1 MQNTK
6 TSNFQL
12 NRPSLENFKL
22 AEKTGIQIIL
32 NNIRSA
38 QNIGSIFRTADAFN
52 VKKIFITGISASPP
66 HKEILKTALGA
77 TESVLWEYHENAVS
91 LMQKLKLKGDKI
103 YAIEQTT
110 HSISLQKF
118 TYAPVNIITI
128 ILGNEVDGVDQ
139 ELIDLCDGSIEIPQY
154 GTKHSLNV
162 AVSAGIVLWH
172 FLNQILQK
180 NENLI

>member
-6 TSNFQL
+6 TSNIQL
-12 NRPSLENFKL
+12 NRPSLENFKQ
-22 AEKTGIQIIL
+22 AEKTGVQIIL

-52 VKKIFITGISASPP
+52 VKKIFITGISACPP

-77 TESVLWEYHENAVS
+77 TESVCWEYHQNAVS
-91 LMQKLKLKGDKI
+91 LLQNLKSKSEKI
-103 YAIEQTT
+103 YAIEQTRE
-110 HSISLQKF
+110 SISLQNF
-118 TYAPVNIITI
+118 TYNSDNVVTI
-128 ILGNEVDGVDQ
+128 ILGNEVAGVDQ
-139 ELIDLCDGSIEIPQY
+139 ELIDLCDGSIEIPQF

-162 AVSAGIVLWH
+162 AVSTGIVLWH

-180 NENLI
+180 K